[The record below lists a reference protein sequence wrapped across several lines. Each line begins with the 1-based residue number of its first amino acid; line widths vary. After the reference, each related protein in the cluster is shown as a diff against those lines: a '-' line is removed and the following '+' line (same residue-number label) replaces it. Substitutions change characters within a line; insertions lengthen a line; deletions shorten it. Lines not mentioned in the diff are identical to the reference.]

1 MELAHNERRQIMKA
15 NHAVLA
21 ILVVTALVASPMAA
35 IGDIVQRPT
44 EYPEGGAIGAE
55 TDIIEAPISIPEGGE
70 GSGYR
75 SPPVAPENPNPPD
88 PGGDDLITMSLV
100 WLGLL

>member
-1 MELAHNERRQIMKA
+1 MKA
-15 NHAVLA
+15 THAILA

-35 IGDIVQRPT
+35 SGDIIQRPT
-44 EYPEGGAIGAE
+44 DYPEGGAIGAE
-55 TDIIEAPISIPEGGE
+55 TDIIEAPISIPEGGD

-75 SPPVAPENPNPPD
+75 SPPVVPENPDSPD
-88 PGGDDLITMSLV
+88 PGDLITMSMV